1 MILCYY
7 NYRKCLYVLG
17 GEIMDFKKITKV
29 FKVFDEEFNKKDFEK
44 KNKSEGLSL
53 QEKWDI
59 DSEENSLHFSDE

>member
-17 GEIMDFKKITKV
+17 GEIMDFKKIT
-29 FKVFDEEFNKKDFEK
+29 KVFDEEFNKKDFEK

>member
-1 MILCYY
+1 MFICI
-7 NYRKCLYVLG
+7 G
-17 GEIMDFKKITKV
+17 GEIMDFKKIT
-29 FKVFDEEFNKKDFEK
+29 KVFDEEFNKKDFEK